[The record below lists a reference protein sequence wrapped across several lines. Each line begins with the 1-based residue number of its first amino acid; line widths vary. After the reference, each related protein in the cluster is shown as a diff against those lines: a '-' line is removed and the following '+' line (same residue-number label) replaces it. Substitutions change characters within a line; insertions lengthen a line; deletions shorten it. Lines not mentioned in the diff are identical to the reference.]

1 MRHRFS
7 RVLKNGNWR
16 DRARK
21 FDHFAMVSLIA
32 AALSHCALMA
42 FSQHPLDASFEKAH
56 YARICA
62 YLCIP
67 FGLLNSM
74 RYAFKQA
81 FHGNR
86 RFREAVE
93 TLGEEFGLVLSG
105 AEREDAVR
113 IVDEVRQSFSKME
126 FQAGQQSFSVTFSV
140 RISLYSAYQ
149 SVTDLSDAVDRAL
162 SEAKHA
168 GRYRVVV
175 ADGEV
180 ILERVKGV
188 EPSS

>member
-1 MRHRFS
+1 
-7 RVLKNGNWR
+7 
-16 DRARK
+16 
-21 FDHFAMVSLIA
+21 
-32 AALSHCALMA
+32 
-42 FSQHPLDASFEKAH
+42 
-56 YARICA
+56 
-62 YLCIP
+62 
-67 FGLLNSM
+67 M

-113 IVDEVRQSFSKME
+113 IVDEVRQSFSEME
-126 FQAGQQSFSVTFSV
+126 FQAGQQSFSVTSAW

-162 SEAKHA
+162 SEAMPDAIVLWLQMEK
-168 GRYRVVV
+168 
-175 ADGEV
+175 
-180 ILERVKGV
+180 
-188 EPSS
+188 